1 MRAAAASPTIVG
13 GSGPPYTATTVAMDT
28 FIAIQIAAPAS
39 NPAVAE
45 AAQRALGWFRVV
57 EAVASRFDEASE
69 VMRCAR
75 QVGRPVPV
83 SPLLFQLLDFAL
95 SLARRSGG
103 AFDPTVGRAL
113 ELRGFNEHYV
123 TGRRVDSPV
132 PPGQVSYRDVELDRR
147 RGTITLRKPL
157 VIDLGAIAKG
167 LAIDLA
173 ARELAPFSDFAVEAG
188 GDLYVSGTH
197 PEGRPWRVGIRH
209 PVQPERL
216 LCRLTVSGLAVCTSG
231 NYERMA
237 PDGSGHLLDPRR
249 DSARSDLASVTV
261 LAPSAMA
268 ADGLA
273 TAAFVLCANAGS
285 RFLEREGA
293 HGVFCTASHARFT
306 TRDFPF
312 ALEDAE

>member
-1 MRAAAASPTIVG
+1 MALHTLAVPSPRDAL
-13 GSGPPYTATTVAMDT
+13 PLQTATTVAMDT
-28 FIAIQIAAPAS
+28 FVAVHVAATAPS
-39 NPAVAE
+39 QVFAE
-45 AAQRALGWFRVV
+45 AAERALGWFRIV
-57 EAVASRFDEASE
+57 ERVASRFDETSE

-75 QVGRPVPV
+75 QPGGPVPV

-147 RGTITLRKPL
+147 RGTITLRKPM

-261 LAPSAMA
+261 LAPTAMA

-273 TAAFVLCANAGS
+273 TAAFVLGANAGR
-285 RFLEREGA
+285 RFLEEEGA
-293 HGVFCTASHARFT
+293 HGVFYTTSLARFT
-306 TRDFPF
+306 TGDFPF
-312 ALEDAE
+312 ALKDAE